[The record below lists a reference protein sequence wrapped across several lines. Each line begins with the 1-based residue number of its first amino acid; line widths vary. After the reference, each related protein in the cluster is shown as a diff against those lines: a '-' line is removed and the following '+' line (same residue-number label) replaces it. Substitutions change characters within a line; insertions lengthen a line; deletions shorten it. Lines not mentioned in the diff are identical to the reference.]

1 MPLQLSEAPL
11 THNTLHHRFFRGG
24 HLASHVEHD
33 INPAIYET
41 GYNSFSF
48 PILDLS
54 IYSNP
59 HNYIMEPL
67 SREELERFQK
77 LSNDYEPEVQVR
89 ISRWVVILVV
99 PIADHLF
106 VVIGSI
112 GLIKAVQSSYLC
124 GVFQCRPDIR
134 YQDQC
139 RWPLTSRYDKPK
151 PLPLKQRPI

>member
-1 MPLQLSEAPL
+1 MVSSIVSHQSTAPWLRRDNRIDAMQLSEAPF

-41 GYNSFSF
+41 GYNSFSC
-48 PILDLS
+48 PILEPP

-59 HNYIMEPL
+59 HNYTMEPL

-89 ISRWVVILVV
+89 ILAR
-99 PIADHLF
+99 
-106 VVIGSI
+106 
-112 GLIKAVQSSYLC
+112 
-124 GVFQCRPDIR
+124 
-134 YQDQC
+134 
-139 RWPLTSRYDKPK
+139 
-151 PLPLKQRPI
+151 